1 VNGVRMA
8 PADITATSGSS
19 VVFADALASGDI
31 VDIITYTAF
40 DVVTNNASDLSSGT
54 VPSARVAGAYT
65 GITSVG
71 TLTGT
76 TISTADNTDQ
86 LILKSTDADAN
97 VGPVLRLNRDSGSP
111 ADNDLIGS
119 IIFQADDDGGNTT
132 NLVEII
138 TQIEDASDGN
148 ESADLFLKTRR
159 LGSLVSRIGMYNST
173 TAINDD
179 GADIDFRIES
189 DNDANAFFVEGSTG
203 HVGIGT
209 SSPGQLLEING
220 ASNPAVLIKDTTN
233 NCITY
238 MFSQDSV
245 ATFGS
250 ASAHPVVFNVSNGE
264 KARIDTNGNVMF
276 GSSSQ
281 LNSGKISVLF
291 NGASQNGLIMKN
303 THSGGNHLEFINSSG
318 NAIGTINQNSGS
330 SVAYNTSS
338 DYRLKENVITDWDAT
353 TRLKQLKPSRFN
365 FITDADTT
373 VDGFLAHEVSS
384 IVPEAI
390 SGTKDATET
399 YTDDDGKEQ
408 TRPKYQGIDQ
418 SKLVPL
424 LVKSLQEALTEIDTL
439 KTKVA
444 ALESA

>member
-1 VNGVRMA
+1 
-8 PADITATSGSS
+8 
-19 VVFADALASGDI
+19 
-31 VDIITYTAF
+31 
-40 DVVTNNASDLSSGT
+40 
-54 VPSARVAGAYT
+54 
-65 GITSVG
+65 
-71 TLTGT
+71 
-76 TISTADNTDQ
+76 
-86 LILKSTDADAN
+86 
-97 VGPVLRLNRDSGSP
+97 
-111 ADNDLIGS
+111 
-119 IIFQADDDGGNTT
+119 
-132 NLVEII
+132 
-138 TQIEDASDGN
+138 
-148 ESADLFLKTRR
+148 
-159 LGSLVSRIGMYNST
+159 
-173 TAINDD
+173 
-179 GADIDFRIES
+179 
-189 DNDANAFFVEGSTG
+189 
-203 HVGIGT
+203 
-209 SSPGQLLEING
+209 
-220 ASNPAVLIKDTTN
+220 
-233 NCITY
+233 
-238 MFSQDSV
+238 
-245 ATFGS
+245 
-250 ASAHPVVFNVSNGE
+250 VSNGE

>member
-238 MFSQDSV
+238 MFS
-245 ATFGS
+245 
-250 ASAHPVVFNVSNGE
+250 
-264 KARIDTNGNVMF
+264 
-276 GSSSQ
+276 
-281 LNSGKISVLF
+281 
-291 NGASQNGLIMKN
+291 
-303 THSGGNHLEFINSSG
+303 
-318 NAIGTINQNSGS
+318 
-330 SVAYNTSS
+330 
-338 DYRLKENVITDWDAT
+338 
-353 TRLKQLKPSRFN
+353 
-365 FITDADTT
+365 
-373 VDGFLAHEVSS
+373 
-384 IVPEAI
+384 
-390 SGTKDATET
+390 
-399 YTDDDGKEQ
+399 
-408 TRPKYQGIDQ
+408 
-418 SKLVPL
+418 
-424 LVKSLQEALTEIDTL
+424 
-439 KTKVA
+439 
-444 ALESA
+444 